1 MMKRYKVKVA
11 DTEREYVAESLAE
24 AQKQFTADFGDMS
37 GRVIIC
43 VIIWTEPN
51 FYRASAGSDALYYT
65 AHKLD
70 DAKDAF
76 KAVYG
81 ETPPDAVKWDTINES
96 DIPAGVEVLPAF
108 PL

>member
-1 MMKRYKVKVA
+1 MMKRYTVKVA
-11 DTEREYVAESLAE
+11 DTVRGYNAESLAE
-24 AQKQFTADFGDMS
+24 AQKQFVADFGDMS
-37 GRVIIC
+37 GRE
-43 VIIWTEPN
+43 IIWTEPN
-51 FYRASAGSDALYYT
+51 FYRASAGGDALYYT

-81 ETPPDAVKWDTINES
+81 EIPPDAVTWDTINES